1 MSQLQCSR
9 GSVEQLACYLVV
21 HVRKNLH
28 LGKFDSTVRIL
39 GRACMRH
46 SHFHICGYIQSYEFA
61 HTLTKKNTTIKRTSR
76 LTRFAPDAS
85 RFHLLLL
92 SKAHALI
99 VKVKNNSK
107 HLEEAGAKNPRVGS
121 MDTCNAKLALIAI
134 YTCNHRTFAHRYFLS
149 GNF

>member
-21 HVRKNLH
+21 HVRRNLH
-28 LGKFDSTVRIL
+28 LGKFDSTVPVP
-39 GRACMRH
+39 GRACMRPP
-46 SHFHICGYIQSYEFA
+46 HFHICGYIQSYEFA
-61 HTLTKKNTTIKRTSR
+61 HILTRKNTTMKRTSR
-76 LTRFAPDAS
+76 LDRFAPDTS
-85 RFHLLLL
+85 RFHSLLL

-107 HLEEAGAKNPRVGS
+107 HLEEAGAKDPRVGS
-121 MDTCNAKLALIAI
+121 MDTCNTKLTLIAI